1 MAVSVR
7 LEPLLEKELELTAK
21 RLGVTKSQFIIS
33 ALERALG
40 RKNPYDLLM
49 QVNAD
54 QVQVEVREP
63 VPQAVYAVSPT
74 KAAIR
79 AKLQA
84 QHQANQADWLAYQEA
99 KKHGQTWVAPEPE
112 AGTP

>member
-21 RLGVTKSQFIIS
+21 RMGVTKSQFIVS

-40 RKNPYDLLM
+40 RKNPYDLLLK
-49 QVNAD
+49 
-54 QVQVEVREP
+54 VQAEVLEP
-63 VPQAVYAVSPT
+63 LPESGELISPT

-79 AKLQA
+79 SKLKTKRDA
-84 QHQANQADWLAYQEA
+84 SQADWLAFQEA
-99 KKHGQTWVAPEPE
+99 KKQGKVWPGSDPETD
-112 AGTP
+112 TP

>member
-7 LEPLLEKELELTAK
+7 LEPMLEKELELTAK
-21 RLGVTKSQFIIS
+21 RMGVTKSQFIVS

-40 RKNPYDLLM
+40 RKNPYELLLKVHS
-49 QVNAD
+49 QGHE
-54 QVQVEVREP
+54 QLPESELQP
-63 VPQAVYAVSPT
+63 SPT

-84 QHQANQADWLAYQEA
+84 QHAASQADWQAFQEA
-99 KKHGQTWVAPEPE
+99 KKQGRTWTASESE
-112 AGTP
+112 ADAA

>member
-21 RLGVTKSQFIIS
+21 RMGVTKSQFIVS

-40 RKNPYDLLM
+40 RKNPYELLLK
-49 QVNAD
+49 
-54 QVQVEVREP
+54 VQAEVRESLP
-63 VPQAVYAVSPT
+63 DGSDYLSPT

-79 AKLQA
+79 SKLKTRRD
-84 QHQANQADWLAYQEA
+84 ANQADWLAFQEA
-99 KKHGQTWVAPEPE
+99 KKHGQMWTASDAQEDAP
-112 AGTP
+112 

>member
-21 RLGVTKSQFIIS
+21 RMGVTKSQFIVS

-40 RKNPYDLLM
+40 RKNPYDLLLK
-49 QVNAD
+49 
-54 QVQVEVREP
+54 VQAEVLEP
-63 VPQAVYAVSPT
+63 LPESGELISPT

-79 AKLQA
+79 SKLKTKRDA
-84 QHQANQADWLAYQEA
+84 TQADWLAFQEA
-99 KKHGQTWVAPEPE
+99 KKQGKVWPGSDPETD
-112 AGTP
+112 TP